1 MDSLKITE
9 VTPSLNVVDD
19 GDLGTIKI
27 AGLESPA
34 SMKSVNF
41 GPGADLLMNP
51 NKQKKGN
58 VNNEIKLDEIQ
69 DVVGLSLDKE
79 KQKES
84 RDIKKNFLFSGMK
97 PQADSM
103 DSGIKLTVEEKTDT
117 PLGTN
122 TPSILKNASGINT
135 KNKSNDG
142 FQKFNEIPINPAKPI
157 LTPSK
162 SPEETLKEKFY
173 YLRRLEAMEKQ
184 GITLSK
190 KYSMESPLSEMKG
203 EYELIKSEKEK
214 KSSVAFQGKMMM
226 ALVSGV
232 EFLNN
237 KFDPF
242 DLKLDGWA
250 EQVNENINEY
260 DDLFGE
266 LHEKYAGKAKIA
278 PEIKLLFMLGGSAAM
293 VHMTNTMFKSSMPG
307 MDDILK
313 QNPELMQQFTQ
324 AAVNTMGEQNP
335 GFGNFMNMAMP
346 QQDPPRGSP
355 PGPPE
360 EFRRDPPRMPNG
372 FNTGRPDIGMSRG
385 QPDFEDATNMESS
398 FSSFNE
404 KRQKRPEM
412 KGPADLKDILSGLKT
427 KTIQVNDSKPESVAS
442 IKEIEELQ
450 KDSFKKPKK
459 SRRKKSEK
467 NVLELNI

>member
-9 VTPSLNVVDD
+9 VTPNLNVMDNN
-19 GDLGTIKI
+19 DLGTIKI
-27 AGLESPA
+27 SGLESSNP

-58 VNNEIKLDEIQ
+58 VSNEIKLDEIS
-69 DVVGLSLDKE
+69 DVVGLDLN
-79 KQKES
+79 KQHKQES
-84 RDIKKNFLFSGMK
+84 RDAKKNFMFSGMK
-97 PQADSM
+97 SSLDSNN
-103 DSGIKLTVEEKTDT
+103 GIKLQVEEASMPT
-117 PLGTN
+117 PSI
-122 TPSILKNASGINT
+122 PSILKNASGI
-135 KNKSNDG
+135 KDKSKSDDG
-142 FQKFNEIPINPAKPI
+142 FKKFNEIPVAPSGPIPARR
-157 LTPSK
+157 K

-214 KSSVAFQGKMMM
+214 KSSTAFQGKMMM

-260 DDLFGE
+260 DELFGE
-266 LHEKYAGKAKIA
+266 LHEKYAGKASIA

-293 VHMTNTMFKSSMPG
+293 VHMTNTMFKSAMPG

-346 QQDPPRGSP
+346 QQDPPRGAP

-360 EFRRDPPRMPNG
+360 EYRRNPPMMSG
-372 FNTGRPDIGMSRG
+372 GYNTGRPDIGMSRG
-385 QPDFEDATNMESS
+385 QPDFSDATNMEDT
-398 FSSFNE
+398 FSSVGN
-404 KRQKRPEM
+404 RQKRPEM
-412 KGPADLKDILSGLKT
+412 KGPKDLKDILSGLKT
-427 KTIQVNDSKPESVAS
+427 KTIQVNGDKPGSVAS
-442 IKEIEELQ
+442 VSDL
-450 KDSFKKPKK
+450 KDLSKIDLGRPKK
-459 SRRKKSEK
+459 SKRKNKSRNE
-467 NVLELNI
+467 VTLDLGL